1 MTADD
6 LVSLRRDLHR
16 KPEPA
21 WREFYTTA
29 RIVDE
34 LESRLGDD
42 LAELHV
48 GPEAIAGNHRM
59 AVPDDADL
67 THWYEQARDAGV
79 DKTVLERL
87 EGGYTGAV
95 AVLER
100 GEGPTVGLRVDIDGL
115 PRRESDAL
123 DHAPVAEGFR
133 SEHEGA
139 MHACGHDAHATIGI
153 GVLEAIAD
161 DGERLDGERERTERD
176 PHRNAERSEE
186 ESRSSSEQG
195 SDGDFS
201 GTLKVFFQPAEE
213 VVGGGKS
220 MAESEHIRDIDALL
234 AVHIGLDH
242 PTGEVVAGIDG
253 FLAVSHLE
261 AEFTGESA
269 HAGGHPEQGRN
280 AVQAMATAVQ
290 NLYGIPR
297 HNDGKTR
304 VNAGVVEGGSAANV
318 IPDEARILAEV
329 RGETTELMEYMKG
342 RTRQVVRSAAEMHDC
357 EVSFETGAEAPS
369 ATSDEELVSI
379 VADIAGETPGVDR
392 VLERDELGGS
402 EDATFLMR
410 AVQENGGHACYVGVG
425 TDHPGGHHTATFDV
439 DEDSIQHGIDVLAGS
454 LEEISR
460 QQV

>member
-21 WREFYTTA
+21 WCELYTTA

-48 GPEAIAGNHRM
+48 GPDAIAGEHRM

-67 THWYEQARDAGV
+67 THWYERARDAGV
-79 DKTVLERL
+79 DEDTLERL
-87 EGGYTGAV
+87 EGGHTGAV

-115 PRRESDAL
+115 PRAESDDPAHL
-123 DHAPVAEGFR
+123 PVAEGFR

-153 GVLEAIAD
+153 GVLERVA
-161 DGERLDGERERTERD
+161 
-176 PHRNAERSEE
+176 
-186 ESRSSSEQG
+186 Q
-195 SDGDFS
+195 SDFR

-220 MAESEHIRDIDALL
+220 MAESEHIEDVDALL

-242 PTGEVVAGIDG
+242 PTGEIVAGIDG

-318 IPDEARILAEV
+318 IPDEARIVAEV
-329 RGETTELMEYMKG
+329 RGETTELMEYMKR
-342 RTRQVVRSAAEMHDC
+342 RTRRVLRSAAQMHDC
-357 EVSFETGAEAPS
+357 EVEIETGAEAPS
-369 ATSDEELVSI
+369 ATSDQELVSV
-379 VADIAGETPGVDR
+379 VADVAGETAGVKR
-392 VLERDELGGS
+392 VLERDDLGGS

-410 AVQENGGHACYVGVG
+410 KVQENGGRACYVGVG

-439 DEDSIQHGIDVLAGS
+439 DEASIGHGIDVLAGS
-454 LEEISR
+454 IERISR
-460 QQV
+460 QQS